1 MMDMDWKFGIMGVD
15 LLVVDLE
22 DGIENQ
28 VVVDFLILGKEVK
41 EENIINIVRG
51 GIIEYFFLIM
61 ILILNFFVRLF
72 VFMIKILKLIFL
84 MFLLGYFE

>member
-1 MMDMDWKFGIMGVD
+1 MDWKFGIMGVD

-22 DGIENQ
+22 DGIEDQ
-28 VVVDFLILGKEVK
+28 VVVDFLIFGKEVK

-61 ILILNFFVRLF
+61 ILILIFFVRLF